1 MNSRSVNTD
10 NINHRHSW
18 HLHRTAQK
26 HIRVTMALLCMV
38 SRLNHRTL
46 LQKQWL
52 TNDHHPHAHSI
63 LLQMHKSCGPC
74 CLCRIVSS
82 LCTVPQAVYD
92 QEEEE
97 DYDGNA
103 SLWTDTDPANQM
115 HRMPFIVG
123 HRKFRLA
130 FPGCQHGRQCTSVVN
145 RHSSQDLTPFNGWWL
160 QSITIID

>member
-1 MNSRSVNTD
+1 MTRQRASS
-10 NINHRHSW
+10 
-18 HLHRTAQK
+18 
-26 HIRVTMALLCMV
+26 LLCP
-38 SRLNHRTL
+38 NKL
-46 LQKQWL
+46 LRFQYELQVGEYGQHQPPSFMTSTQDSTKAHSSNDGL
-52 TNDHHPHAHSI
+52 TMYGIPAKSPHSPPKAMTDHHPHAHSI

-92 QEEEE
+92 QEGEE

-130 FPGCQHGRQCTSVVN
+130 FPGCQHGRQCTSVVT
-145 RHSSQDLTPFNGWWL
+145 RPR
-160 QSITIID
+160 I